1 MPAQK
6 VAHQG
11 GVTVMKSE
19 RSSNKWWSS
28 IRMAITLNLYLP
40 GLMLV

>member
-19 RSSNKWWSS
+19 RSSNNGDHPSGWPSLL
-28 IRMAITLNLYLP
+28 IYTYRDRY
-40 GLMLV
+40 